1 VQQRLTAPTAPK
13 EFLLTANAMQAT
25 TPSVARPAAQPV
37 IDWSA
42 DARKTEIP
50 SVRVSAQEPQRK
62 WSLEFVDSL
71 GKSAD
76 ELNPNQRIK
85 LKLPTVVSAT
95 KPLGSL
101 KH

>member
-1 VQQRLTAPTAPK
+1 
-13 EFLLTANAMQAT
+13 MQAT
-25 TPSVARPAAQPV
+25 TPSVARPV

-42 DARKTEIP
+42 DARKTDVP
-50 SVRVSAQEPQRK
+50 TVRFSATEPQRK

-76 ELNPNQRIK
+76 ELNPNQRIR

-101 KH
+101 KR